1 MNLFNLKLGVTLEND
16 VIILENVTLVIE
28 IGGKALVVVFCI
40 I

>member
-28 IGGKALVVVFCI
+28 VVVKALLVVLCI
-40 I
+40 S